1 MMTDIVLV
9 EGVRTAIGKYG
20 GSFKKTQVYELA
32 TYATKGLL
40 QKTGIDPKEVDGAIF
55 GCCGQFGKNQ
65 WTARIAALESG
76 LSIKSS
82 ALMVNRQCASG
93 LQAIMTSAM
102 TIDHG
107 DAEILIAGGC
117 ESMSSYPYALNGARW
132 GYRMNN
138 AVAEDLMVSTLTCPF
153 NDYHYGI
160 TAENIVEKYGI
171 TRQAQD
177 AYALRS
183 QQRALEA
190 IREGKFKDEIIP
202 VEVRDGKKT
211 RVFDTDEGPRETS
224 MEILAALPAAFKKD
238 GTVTAGNSS
247 SINDAA
253 AATLIMR
260 GTRARELGLKPKL
273 RVVDYAV
280 AGVPPEIM
288 GIGPYASTVR
298 LLEKTGLSM
307 GDIGLVELNEAFAAQ
322 TIACIRELCIDEEK
336 VNVNGSGI
344 SLGHPTG
351 ATGCILT
358 VKLANEMRRRNVC
371 YGLVTMCIGG
381 GQGMSGLFELLD

>member
-1 MMTDIVLV
+1 
-9 EGVRTAIGKYG
+9 
-20 GSFKKTQVYELA
+20 
-32 TYATKGLL
+32 
-40 QKTGIDPKEVDGAIF
+40 
-55 GCCGQFGKNQ
+55 
-65 WTARIAALESG
+65 
-76 LSIKSS
+76 
-82 ALMVNRQCASG
+82 
-93 LQAIMTSAM
+93 MTSAM

-322 TIACIRELCIDEEK
+322 TIACIRELCMDEEK

-358 VKLANEMRRRNVC
+358 VKLANEMRRRNVR